1 MSDELKS
8 WVCFAAAPLRE
19 CNYGESVGPVYA
31 THHERCG
38 WMILV
43 PEAAARR
50 QVALELDQCGR
61 CEGDGFLV
69 AVDDGYRTWKEDC
82 PTCHGRGWLY
92 KPETVE
98 AVMDAALIPE
108 PLAVA
113 VLDALRSLDQEAPR

>member
-8 WVCFAAAPLRE
+8 WVCFAAAPLRG

-50 QVALELDQCGR
+50 QLALEPAECGT
-61 CEGDGFLV
+61 CAGMGVAEGNYGGV
-69 AVDDGYRTWKEDC
+69 DC